1 MDVKLVSCSLC
12 CSVYDCL
19 LSPPALE
26 NLCSSWSQHTAPE
39 CWLPIAHTQRKDHKA
54 SQSCRC
60 QGSFQTKSN
69 LINCK
74 IFHVLQVKSIFQN
87 QLSFLRL

>member
-1 MDVKLVSCSLC
+1 MDVKFLSRSLC

-19 LSPPALE
+19 LSPPAPRILGS
-26 NLCSSWSQHTAPE
+26 CWSQHTAPE
-39 CWLPIAHTQRKDHKA
+39 CWRPIAPTQSKDHRA
-54 SQSCRC
+54 SQSYRC

-74 IFHVLQVKSIFQN
+74 IFCAFEVKSVFQ
-87 QLSFLRL
+87 S